1 MKVDH
6 VLILAAGKGTRMGEI
21 GKKLPKVIWPI
32 FEKSILEL
40 EVLMAKELAPSA
52 NIYIN
57 LFNYKEIIRNF
68 IQDHSTISS
77 NATIIE
83 EDRVLDIG
91 GAIHNLALK
100 LNYQGNLLILNSDQF
115 LLSPKDFVKEG
126 LKKLAYH
133 DAVLFSYEV
142 NSSDGYNAL
151 ALEGT
156 KLKSITLNKD
166 LCFNTKIKTYTG
178 MSLIKLEALDKVTG
192 ESAFFESVA
201 NPEKKSIETFEIKEF
216 EYWDF
221 GTTKRYHDSIFLLVK
236 QQGALFYKFLAKN
249 KALDLKKITAS
260 QIVCDEL
267 IVTEDSIS
275 YKGIKNS
282 LG

>member
-156 KLKSITLNKD
+156 KLKGITLNKD